1 MWCPVPK
8 WIGKC
13 PSCDT
18 WNSYQEELKIVDQN
32 ENPIR
37 TSWKSGNSDQ
47 KPKHAI
53 RLDQI
58 EVGNLKRI
66 DTSDDELNRVLGGG
80 LVKGSVILLA
90 GQPGIG
96 KSTLLLQISMSLKA
110 GKTLYVSGEESE
122 EQISLRA
129 KDLGKILIDVFTSR
143 NSFGFHFGRSHC
155 LKTRIADHRFDPNII
170 LTIA

>member
-1 MWCPVPK
+1 MSKAKSIFYCSTCGAQSPK

-53 RLDQI
+53 RLDQMD
-58 EVGNLKRI
+58 VGYLMRI
-66 DTSDDELNRVLGGG
+66 DTSDD
-80 LVKGSVILLA
+80 
-90 GQPGIG
+90 
-96 KSTLLLQISMSLKA
+96 
-110 GKTLYVSGEESE
+110 
-122 EQISLRA
+122 
-129 KDLGKILIDVFTSR
+129 
-143 NSFGFHFGRSHC
+143 
-155 LKTRIADHRFDPNII
+155 
-170 LTIA
+170 